1 MSDEIGIM
9 QHAIGS
15 RPDPEH
21 GYCTDDVS
29 RALQVDLLHQREL
42 GWSAVAGSAWRNLRF
57 LTDAFVERTGQFR
70 NFRLVGGAW
79 IDAPGSED
87 CQGRAL
93 HALGDAIATA
103 GDPALVEAAAS
114 LFERALPLADRL
126 SALRATAS
134 VVLGC
139 EAALRGDE
147 RDPVAATMRRL
158 AERLLAAFQPA
169 MDDVWPW
176 PEPIL
181 TYENGL
187 GVRALIV
194 AGTRQHDPRL
204 LQTGLR
210 VLDWLVTVP
219 TAPAGHLSPVGNRW
233 WIRDGARS
241 RFDQQPIEATS
252 LLLAAE
258 AARAGT
264 GDQRWIGVM
273 EQSYAW
279 FLGRNDLA
287 IPVAD
292 PGRGASYDGLM
303 PGGVNANQGAES
315 TLMWLTALEHVRA
328 ARRDDE
334 QDVAAP
340 AAVLVAIA

>member
-15 RPDPEH
+15 RPDPDH

-103 GDPALVEAAAS
+103 GDPALVEIAAS
-114 LFERALPLADRL
+114 LIERALPQADRL
-126 SALRATAS
+126 GALRATAS
-134 VVLGC
+134 VVLAC
-139 EAALRGDE
+139 DAALHGDA

-158 AERLLAAFQPA
+158 AERLLAAFEPA
-169 MDDVWPW
+169 MGDTWPW
-176 PEPIL
+176 PEPVL
-181 TYENGL
+181 TYENAL
-187 GVRALIV
+187 VVRALIV
-194 AGTRQHDPRL
+194 AGTRQRDPRML
-204 LQTGLR
+204 HTGLR
-210 VLDWLVTVP
+210 ILDWLVTVQ
-219 TAPAGHLSPVGNRW
+219 TATDGHLSPVGNRW
-233 WIRDGARS
+233 WIRDGARA

-264 GDQRWIGVM
+264 GDQRWAGVM
-273 EQSYAW
+273 EWAYAW
-279 FLGRNDLA
+279 FLGRNDLE

-292 PGRGASYDGLM
+292 PARGASYDGLM
-303 PGGVNANQGAES
+303 PDGVNANQGAES

-328 ARRDDE
+328 ARRDGE
-334 QDVAAP
+334 QGVAP
-340 AAVLVAIA
+340 GAVLVAIA

>member
-15 RPDPEH
+15 RPDPDH

-103 GDPALVEAAAS
+103 GDPTLVQAAAS
-114 LFERALPLADRL
+114 LFERALPQADRL
-126 SALRATAS
+126 GALRATAS
-134 VVLGC
+134 VVLAC
-139 EAALRGDE
+139 DAVLRGDA

-158 AERLLAAFQPA
+158 AERLLAAFEPA
-169 MDDVWPW
+169 MGDTWPW
-176 PEPIL
+176 PEPVL

-187 GVRALIV
+187 VVRALIV
-194 AGTRQHDPRL
+194 AGTRQRDPRML
-204 LQTGLR
+204 HTGLR
-210 VLDWLVTVP
+210 VLDWLITVQ
-219 TAPAGHLSPVGNRW
+219 TAPGGHLSPVGNRW
-233 WIRDGARS
+233 WIRDGARA

-264 GDQRWIGVM
+264 GDQRWAGVM
-273 EQSYAW
+273 EWAYAW
-279 FLGRNDLA
+279 FLGRNDLG

-292 PGRGASYDGLM
+292 PARGASYDGLM
-303 PGGVNANQGAES
+303 PDGVNANQGAES

-328 ARRDDE
+328 ARRDGE
-334 QDVAAP
+334 QGVAP
-340 AAVLVAIA
+340 GAVLVAIA

>member
-1 MSDEIGIM
+1 MSDEIAIM

-15 RPDPEH
+15 RPNPDH
-21 GYCTDDVS
+21 GYCTDDVA

-42 GWSAVAGSAWRNLRF
+42 GWSAVADSAWRNLRF
-57 LTDAFVERTGQFR
+57 LTDAFVARTGAFR

-79 IDAPGSED
+79 VDAPGSED

-103 GDPALVEAAAS
+103 GDPAFVDAAAS
-114 LFERALPLADRL
+114 LFERALPHADGLR
-126 SALRATAS
+126 ALRATAS

-139 EAALRGDE
+139 EAAMRGGE
-147 RDPVAATMRRL
+147 RDSVAATMRLL
-158 AERLLAAFQPA
+158 AERLLAAFEPA
-169 MDDVWPW
+169 TDDGWPW

-187 GVRALIV
+187 VVRALIV
-194 AGTRQHDPRL
+194 AGARQRDPRML
-204 LQTGLR
+204 DTGLK
-210 VLDWLVTVP
+210 VLDWLITVQ
-219 TAPAGHLSPVGNRW
+219 TAPAGHLSPIGNRW
-233 WIRDGARS
+233 WVRGGARS

-258 AARAGT
+258 AARAAI
-264 GDQRWIGVM
+264 GDQRWAGVM
-273 EQSYAW
+273 EWAYAW
-279 FLGRNDLA
+279 FLGRNDLG

-292 PGRGASYDGLM
+292 PERGASHDGLM

-328 ARRDDE
+328 TRRDGE
-334 QDVAAP
+334 RGVAAH
-340 AAVLVAIA
+340 AAVAMALA